1 MYRRAIISDIHGN
14 LPALEAVLADI
25 AGQQVDEIVCLGDVC
40 GYGPQPKEC
49 IDRIRDAAAWTLL
62 GNHDEAIFNEPIGFS
77 SNATE
82 AIHWQRKLLDPK
94 FGAPGT
100 PDVLSRLDWL
110 KGLSPSRKDGAILY
124 VHAAPRDPLHEY
136 VLQDDYDVG
145 CGGPTADAVANFALV
160 DWLCFCG
167 HSHRP
172 GVVAD
177 DFCWS
182 TPEELKDNRYV
193 LRPGFKTIVNV
204 GSVGQPRDKHPEACY
219 VIFDAQ
225 AAAQPEVQKV
235 ESTKASAPAPNL
247 SKADD
252 NTLVLP
258 RKTERI
264 QSGTRI
270 IEGSDKAVQPAHE
283 FRDDETRADNDPVLQ
298 QARNTA
304 LLRAPR
310 ILFRRVPYD
319 VAEATARVFAVPELP
334 KYNGIRLAKGI

>member
-25 AGQQVDEIVCLGDVC
+25 AGQKVDEVVCLGDIC
-40 GYGPQPKEC
+40 GYGAQPKEC
-49 IDRIRDAAAWTLL
+49 IDRVREAAAWTLL
-62 GNHDEAIFNEPIGFS
+62 GNHDEAIFMEPIGFS
-77 SNATE
+77 ANATE
-82 AIHWQRKLLDPK
+82 AIHWQRKLLDPRY
-94 FGAPGT
+94 GAPGT

-110 KGLSPSRKDGAILY
+110 KKLSPSRKDGAILY

-182 TPEELKDNRYV
+182 MPEELTDNKYV

-225 AAAQPEVQKV
+225 AAAQPEVKKI
-235 ESTKASAPAPNL
+235 ETGKMPSTATDTSRQ
-247 SKADD
+247 DD
-252 NTLVLP
+252 NTLVLN
-258 RKTERI
+258 RKKEPSIT
-264 QSGTRI
+264 GTRI
-270 IEGSDKAVQPAHE
+270 IEGSDKAAQPVHE
-283 FRDDETRADNDPVLQ
+283 PRDDETRADNDPVMQ

-304 LLRAPR
+304 LMRAPKVQ
-310 ILFRRVPYD
+310 FRRVAYD
-319 VAEATARVFAVPELP
+319 VAEATARVFAIPELP